1 MIMKIII
8 LHGDDTAKSYARLQ
22 KFITVAKERSWEVTY
37 VDDSGVS
44 FEEALSA
51 TSLFDKERF
60 FILKDAKKLNKN
72 ELSWL
77 NKKSAELS
85 GTLIVY
91 NDNTLNATLI
101 KSFPK
106 DSKIEEFK
114 LPVLLWNFLDGL
126 VPGNYTREVSVLHK
140 ITERQ
145 PVEFI
150 FSLMARHFRD
160 LYWVKSDA
168 GSAGLPFWKINKL
181 KSQAAL
187 FSEEKLKEILNL
199 LAEIDIKVK
208 TSKASLVDELDLF
221 IIKQLE

>member
-1 MIMKIII
+1 MKIII
-8 LHGDDTAKSYARLQ
+8 LHGDDTGKSYSRLQ
-22 KFITVAKERSWEVTY
+22 KFIEVAKERSWEVVY

-44 FEEALSA
+44 FEETLSA
-51 TSLFDKERF
+51 TSLFGNERF
-60 FILKDAKKLNKN
+60 LILKDAKKLSKN

-77 NKKSAELS
+77 NKKSAVLS

-106 DSKIEEFK
+106 DSKLEEFK

-126 VPGNYTREVSVLHK
+126 TPGNYIREVTVLHK
-140 ITERQ
+140 VLKKQ
-145 PVEFI
+145 PAEFI

-168 GSAGLPFWKINKL
+168 GSAGFPFWKINKL

-187 FSEEKLKEILNL
+187 FSGDKLKEILGI

-208 TSKASLVDELDLF
+208 TSKATLADELDLL